1 MPTEGITKKNPVER
15 LFQLLQS
22 IKEDTEYIKRRLS
35 IEKVDSEELTEAETS
50 DLEEAI
56 RDFEQV
62 EAVNLDGL

>member
-1 MPTEGITKKNPVER
+1 MPAEGVTKSPEEQ

-35 IEKVDSEELTEAETS
+35 IEKVDSEELTETETS

-56 RDFEQV
+56 RDFEQGK
-62 EAVNLDGL
+62 AVNLDEL

>member
-50 DLEEAI
+50 DPRRRYEILS
-56 RDFEQV
+56 RGK
-62 EAVNLDGL
+62 L

>member
-1 MPTEGITKKNPVER
+1 MPTEGITKNPVER